1 MTIQERLQEIIEDL
15 SEERLQALLEFAEFL
30 DVREERSAWDRFGL
44 AQLAK
49 AYGDDEPE
57 YTLADIID

>member
-1 MTIQERLQEIIEDL
+1 MTIHERLNEIIEDL
-15 SEERLQALLEFAEFL
+15 SEERLRTLLEFAEFL
-30 DVREERSAWDRFGL
+30 DAREEREAWTNLGL
-44 AQLAK
+44 EQLAM

>member
-1 MTIQERLQEIIEDL
+1 MTIHERLNEIIEDL
-15 SEERLQALLEFAEFL
+15 SEERLRALLEFAEFL
-30 DVREERSAWDRFGL
+30 DAREEREAWTNLGL
-44 AQLAK
+44 EQLAM

>member
-1 MTIQERLQEIIEDL
+1 MTIHERLNEIIEDL
-15 SEERLQALLEFAEFL
+15 SEERLRALLEFAEFL
-30 DVREERSAWDRFGL
+30 DAREEREAWTNLGL
-44 AQLAK
+44 EQLAL

>member
-1 MTIQERLQEIIEDL
+1 MRIHERLNEIIDDL
-15 SEERLQALLEFAEFL
+15 SEERLRVLLEFAEFL
-30 DVREERSAWDRFGL
+30 DAREEREAWTNLGLEGL
-44 AQLAK
+44 AR